1 MTSSPTRVRYSIVAA
16 AVLINVVSYSD
27 RACIAVVAPDLR
39 RAFGLS
45 PAELGLVFGSFS
57 LAYALFQAPWGA
69 LADRK
74 GARGVVSFAIVWWSA
89 FAALT
94 AGAWNAVSLIVVRFL
109 FGAGESAL
117 SPAVASAFN
126 RWIPLRERATAFGAF
141 LGGGRLGGALAPPLA
156 ALLVAH
162 AGWRGVFVTFAM
174 LGIPAAL
181 LWRACFREAPHLHP
195 RVNEAEAELVA
206 RDSEEEGPQP
216 EKASLRCTARLLCLL
231 GVAFGYT
238 FMWQFYITW
247 FPTYLTEQ
255 RKLSLGEASFYAG
268 LPLAF
273 GVAANWVGGF
283 LTDALGRRVGPRAA
297 RTLVGFAGLLGSA
310 GLVAAGTYCP
320 DARVAA
326 LLLASA
332 AFAGDLSL
340 GASWASALSIGGK
353 AGGAAA
359 GLMNSVSNLAGFV
372 SPTLMGLCLQTSQDW
387 SGVLTLAFSAN
398 AVAALLWLGV
408 NPRRCPSDDPGMA
421 EVPSPAPTCGEVS
434 RRGSQ

>member
-1 MTSSPTRVRYSIVAA
+1 VTSSPTRVRYSIVAA

-27 RACIAVVAPDLR
+27 RACIAVVGPELR
-39 RAFGLS
+39 RAFNLS

-57 LAYALFQAPWGA
+57 LAYAMFQAPWGA

-74 GARGVVSFAIVWWSA
+74 GARGVVSFAIFWWSA

-94 AGAWNAVSLIVVRFL
+94 AAAWNAASLVVLRFL

-126 RWIPLRERATAFGAF
+126 RWVPLRERATAFGAF

-156 ALLVAH
+156 ALLVAT
-162 AGWRGVFVTFAM
+162 AGWRAVFVCFA
-174 LGIPAAL
+174 LAGLPAAL
-181 LWRACFREAPHLHP
+181 LWRRSFREAPHLHP

-206 RDSEEEGPQP
+206 RGCEEEGPLP
-216 EKASLRCTARLLCLL
+216 ELRSPRCSAPLLCLL

-247 FPTYLTEQ
+247 FPTYLTEF
-255 RKLSLGEASFYAG
+255 RKLPLGEASFYAG

-273 GVAANWVGGF
+273 GVAANWAGGL
-283 LTDALGRRVGPRAA
+283 LTDAFGRRVGPRAA
-297 RTLVGFAGLLGSA
+297 RTVVGFAGLLASA
-310 GLVAAGTYCP
+310 GLVAAGTYLR

-332 AFAGDLSL
+332 AFAGDLFL
-340 GASWASALSIGGK
+340 AAGWASALSIGGK

-372 SPTLMGLCLQTSQDW
+372 SPTLMGLSLQTSHDW
-387 SGVLTLAFSAN
+387 SAVLTLAFSAN

-408 NPRRCPSDDPGMA
+408 NPRRCPSNDPGMA
-421 EVPSPAPTCGEVS
+421 EVPSPAPTCGEVPG
-434 RRGSQ
+434 RGGE